1 MHDVIS
7 VAEPSF
13 GWNAFMI
20 DPGLP
25 VRTHASSQK
34 ARALQSS
41 ATGGLFAAALAFA
54 LALAPTSLV
63 AQYDAAPPPSAWAM
77 SGVTITHADGR
88 VESGVTVVVRGGMIQ
103 TLRAGAPIPAD
114 AQDVT
119 WADGTLY
126 LYPGIVDAHGA
137 VAVELPT
144 PNRDG
149 TQTWNPTREIQFF
162 TPHREAAS
170 FLRATGSSLASERR
184 RGVVASAVF
193 PGRGILPGQPSLIVH
208 RVDARTSAE
217 LVMTPSLG
225 LAAAWQG
232 AQGAYPGTLMAQH
245 AFLRQAFADAEHY
258 RLHRAA
264 QARDTQRMA
273 TVTHD
278 ADYEW
283 LNRAA
288 AREVPVFFQASGAE
302 DIRRVLSLADELR
315 FRPILVGASEAGAV
329 SDALAR
335 RSIPVLLNAGFPQPQ
350 NWRPGDDET
359 PLTPAAA
366 RERVRLQP
374 VYETPARLAAAGVTF
389 AFTSGGAAGTDLLR
403 GARRAIEF
411 GLSEADALRALTLT
425 PATLLGVAPMVRI
438 GEGLPAT
445 FMVTDR
451 PLFQEDARIV
461 WTFVNG
467 HPEKGQDPT
476 GPRAEAPAE
485 RTLAAGA
492 GAAAASGDAGFAGT
506 WTGDLSAGPQSFP
519 LAVRFDES
527 DGGLRGTVVS
537 GEGAEGASLSNVTV
551 DGVRISFGLALP
563 QAAGAVANLNGIR
576 SGDQVT
582 GTGTLQFGDT
592 SFPFTFELRRA
603 PGGALR

>member
-1 MHDVIS
+1 M
-7 VAEPSF
+7 
-13 GWNAFMI
+13 
-20 DPGLP
+20 
-25 VRTHASSQK
+25 
-34 ARALQSS
+34 
-41 ATGGLFAAALAFA
+41 GGLFSLSLLPA
-54 LALAPTSLV
+54 SLV

-77 SGVTITHADGR
+77 SGVTVTHADGR
-88 VESGVTVVVRGGMIQ
+88 VETGVTVVVRGGTIQ

-114 AQDVT
+114 AQDVS
-119 WADGTLY
+119 WANGTLY

-137 VAVELPT
+137 VSVDLPT

-149 TQTWNPTREIQFF
+149 AQTWNPTREIQFF
-162 TPHREAAS
+162 TPHREAAAY
-170 FLRATGSSLASERR
+170 LRATGSSLASERR

-217 LVMTPSLG
+217 LILQPSLG

-264 QARDTQRMA
+264 QARDAQRMA
-273 TVTHD
+273 TITYD

-283 LNRAA
+283 LSKAA
-288 AREVPVFFQASGAE
+288 ARDVPVFFQATGAE
-302 DIRRVLSLADELR
+302 DIRRVLNLADELG
-315 FRPILVGASEAGAV
+315 FRPILVGASEGGAV
-329 SDALAR
+329 ADVLAR
-335 RSIPVLLNAGFPQPQ
+335 RSVPVLLSAGFPQPQ
-350 NWRPGDDET
+350 NWQPGDDASA
-359 PLTPAAA
+359 LTPAGA
-366 RERVRLQP
+366 RERARLEMI
-374 VYETPARLAAAGVTF
+374 YETPARLAAAGVTF
-389 AFTSGGAAGTDLLR
+389 AFTSGGAAGTDMLR

-411 GLSEADALRALTLT
+411 GLSEAEALRALTLT
-425 PATLLGVAPMVRI
+425 PATLLGIAPMVRI

-451 PLFQEDARIV
+451 PLFQEDTRVV

-485 RTLAAGA
+485 RGGGADAAGA
-492 GAAAASGDAGFAGT
+492 ATAATTGDAGFAGT

-519 LAVRFDES
+519 LSVRFEES

-537 GEGAEGASLSNVTV
+537 GEGAEGASLSDVTV